1 MSQPLLVALLV
12 MGVEAGSMMRRDSSP
27 KEKSPLQASLQ
38 TVLGDVAAERL
49 FEVEESVRP
58 TYEAF
63 PKNALGQIPP
73 REIFPAIVRNYFVK
87 EHGWLIKGLEPPSM
101 TPTLTEVHDAQI
113 IRDKAPVLADALKQV
128 HDADKGLSLSDVV
141 GAIAALEHLI
151 LNEATPLLKG
161 AYGLNDASDT
171 SALDDATM
179 HDVLQSYLLL
189 FRHGIPRN
197 LTNTGMHQ
205 RMKARAQRGED
216 WSKLVDFESQALKR
230 ASEKGGAGSFDTA
243 VLAARDLTR
252 SFGKWQD
259 SECMQMKSTLLS
271 LDAQDG
277 SVTFEA
283 FHAEPKHAVYQFTE
297 SAEYLRKTGTLADG
311 PQARVL
317 IANYLLGPSNC
328 IASSEYSSVCC
339 LSECEGL
346 VSQIERK
353 VQAPAWPAD
362 RLHAFISELP
372 SSSVE
377 APRELSQALT
387 ESLFAIASR
396 HEGMV
401 PVHSADFKRWLHDAF
416 PNECPLPTAAESAA
430 EESELATAKEWL
442 DVQQQCT
449 RLPAWHPAMQPQ
461 AEGEL
466 MEV

>member
-1 MSQPLLVALLV
+1 MLLVVALFAV
-12 MGVEAGSMMRRDSSP
+12 GTEAGSMMRRHSSP
-27 KEKSPLQASLQ
+27 KDKAPLQASLQ
-38 TVLGDVAAERL
+38 TMLADVAAERL

-63 PKNALGQIPP
+63 PKNAMGQIPP
-73 REIFPAIVRNYFVK
+73 REIFPAIVRNYFTK

-101 TPTLTEVHDAQI
+101 TPALTEVHEAQI
-113 IRDKAPVLADALKQV
+113 VRDKAPVLAAALKQV
-128 HDADKGLSLSDVV
+128 HDADQGLSLSDVV
-141 GAIAALEHLI
+141 GTIAALEYLV

-161 AYGLNDASDT
+161 AYWLNGASET
-171 SALDDATM
+171 SVLDDATM

-189 FRHGIPRN
+189 FRHGAPRN
-197 LTNTGMHQ
+197 LTNIGMHR
-205 RMKARAQRGED
+205 RMKARAQQGDD

-230 ASEKGGAGSFDTA
+230 AGLQDGAGSFDMA
-243 VLAARDLTR
+243 VHAAKDLMR
-252 SFGKWQD
+252 GFGKWQD

-271 LDAQDG
+271 LGSQDG

-283 FHAEPKHAVYQFTE
+283 FHAEPIHAVYQFTE
-297 SAEYLRKTGTLADG
+297 SAEYLRKTGTLVDES
-311 PQARVL
+311 QARVV

-387 ESLFAIASR
+387 ESLFDIAHR

-430 EESELATAKEWL
+430 EESELAGAKEWL
-442 DVQQQCT
+442 EVQQQCT
-449 RLPAWHPAMQPQ
+449 RLPAWHPAMQPHV
-461 AEGEL
+461 EGEL